1 MDLSRVAIVLVEP
14 QEPGNVGAA
23 ARAMANMGLSR
34 LILVRPVGHLDSPA
48 RRMAIGGRKILEE
61 AEVCASLGEALEGFT
76 FVVGTTRR
84 EGNARSEKLSPRA
97 AAEEIAGL
105 SPRNELAILFG
116 REDRGLT
123 NREIERC
130 QRIVTVPTAV
140 GKASLNLAQAVL
152 IVAYELFLAV
162 DEKAALFLPPPER
175 KLAPHPKVEQMYEHM
190 ERALLRIGYLQE
202 ENPRRMMGRFRKI
215 FGRAGLNEGEVQA
228 LRGVFHQVEWYVR
241 SKTAR
246 SDRGDG

>member
-1 MDLSRVAIVLVEP
+1 VDLSRVAIVLVDP

-34 LILVRPVGHLDSPA
+34 LILVRPVGHLDSSA

-61 AEVCASLGEALEGFT
+61 AEVRSSLGEALEGFT

-84 EGNARSEKLSPRA
+84 EGSVRSGKVSPRA

-105 SPRNELAILFG
+105 SSSNDLAILFG

-130 QRIVTVPTAV
+130 QRIVTVPTAA

-152 IVAYELFLAV
+152 VMAYELFLNL
-162 DEKAALFLPPPER
+162 DEKAALLLPSPEG
-175 KLAPHPKVEQMYEHM
+175 KLAPHPKLEQMYEHM
-190 ERALLRIGYLQE
+190 ESALLRIGYLQE
-202 ENPRRMMGRFRKI
+202 DNPRRMMRRFRRI
-215 FGRAGLNEGEVQA
+215 FGRAGLNAGEVQA
-228 LRGVFHQVEWYVR
+228 LRGVFHQMEWYVR
-241 SKTAR
+241 SKAAER
-246 SDRGDG
+246 HRKDG